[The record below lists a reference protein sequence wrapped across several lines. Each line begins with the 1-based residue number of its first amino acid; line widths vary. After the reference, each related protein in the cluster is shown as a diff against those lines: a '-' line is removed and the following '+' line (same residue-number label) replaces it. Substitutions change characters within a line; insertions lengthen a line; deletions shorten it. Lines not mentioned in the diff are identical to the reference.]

1 MQKKFNDPRLIS
13 IKTQVQ
19 SIGWM
24 SVLLPLAM
32 PAGNYFLADCGFIQE
47 SVSDY
52 YYTITGDLLVGLLCA
67 VALFLISYKGYPG
80 ERLDNFLSSLAGI
93 LALGVAFFPTNET
106 SADSC
111 AIIHLPL
118 NDLRN
123 NIHNV
128 FSAALFLVLSSISLF
143 MFTKSKG
150 VVMTKQKKMRNRVYR
165 ICGVLMLICI
175 VVLALYANVRDN
187 LPWLKQYKPVF
198 WLESMALLAFGI
210 SWLVKGGLFLKDKE

>member
-1 MQKKFNDPRLIS
+1 
-13 IKTQVQ
+13 
-19 SIGWM
+19 
-24 SVLLPLAM
+24 M
-32 PAGNYFLADCGFIQE
+32 PAGNYFLAGCGFIQE

-123 NIHNV
+123 NLHNV

-150 VVMTKQKKMRNRVYR
+150 AVMTKQKKMRNRVYR

-175 VVLALYANVRDN
+175 VVLAFYTNVRDN
-187 LPWLKQYKPVF
+187 MLWLKQYKPVF
-198 WLESMALLAFGI
+198 WLEFMALLAFGI
-210 SWLVKGGLFLKDKE
+210 SWLVKGGLFLKDN

>member
-1 MQKKFNDPRLIS
+1 MQKKLKDPRLIS

-24 SVLLPLAM
+24 SVMLPVAM
-32 PAGNYFLADCGFIQE
+32 PAGNYFFAGCGFIQE

-80 ERLDNFLSSLAGI
+80 ERLDNFLSSSAGI

-150 VVMTKQKKMRNRVYR
+150 VVITKQKKMRNRVYR

-175 VVLALYANVRDN
+175 VVLALYTNVRDRI
-187 LPWLKQYKPVF
+187 PWLKQYKPVF

>member
-1 MQKKFNDPRLIS
+1 MEKKFNDPRLIS

-19 SIGWM
+19 SIGWL
-24 SVLLPLAM
+24 SVLLPVAM
-32 PAGNYFLADCGFIQE
+32 PAGNYFLAGCGFIQE

-123 NIHNV
+123 NLHNV

-150 VVMTKQKKMRNRVYR
+150 AVMTKQKKMRNRVYR

-175 VVLALYANVRDN
+175 VVLAFYTNVRDN
-187 LPWLKQYKPVF
+187 MLWLKQYKPVF

-210 SWLVKGGLFLKDKE
+210 SWLVKGGLFLKDK